1 MRALSRL
8 LLTNW
13 CGLSPECLPVPVLAY
28 VGDAVFELAVR
39 CALVG
44 AGYSRVGELHKEA
57 VKRVSAAAQAR
68 ALRRLLDRLTSEEED
83 VVRRGRNARPVH
95 APPRGTGQAD
105 YRYSTALECLVGYLY
120 LKGDRARLDEILGA
134 VLAEE
139 FSPVRSS
146 FDF

>member
-1 MRALSRL
+1 MSRL
-8 LLTNW
+8 PLAGWSGTR
-13 CGLSPECLPVPVLAY
+13 PQCLPVPVLAY

-39 CALVG
+39 CALVES
-44 AGYSRVGELHKEA
+44 GYSRVGELHGEA

-68 ALRRLLDRLTSEEED
+68 ALRRLSGFLTAEEEA

-120 LKGDRARLDEILGA
+120 LKGDRTRLNEILGA

-139 FSPVRSS
+139 GSPVRPS
-146 FDF
+146 F

>member
-1 MRALSRL
+1 MLALSPFL
-8 LLTNW
+8 LANRQ
-13 CGLSPECLPVPVLAY
+13 GFSPEHLPVPVLAY

-39 CALVG
+39 CSLVG
-44 AGYSRVGELHKEA
+44 AGCSRVGELHGEA

-68 ALRRLLDRLTSEEED
+68 ALRQLSGRLTAEEEA

-120 LKGDRARLDEILGA
+120 LKGDRTRLEEILGA
-134 VLAEE
+134 VLAGEE
-139 FSPVRSS
+139 RPFLSS
-146 FDF
+146 I